1 MQDGSPLDRPDFGPL
16 ASCIDRASY
25 GATSKVADEHEIV
38 AGAFDKRPDGMQNST
53 LPETFRPLLWS
64 YDFSRIDPL
73 KHKKTISVQ
82 ALNYGTLA
90 HWRWLVQSYGREGVR
105 DVLTHVPASEIKS
118 RSLRLASLVF
128 GVQRFNYAKRGTH

>member
-1 MQDGSPLDRPDFGPL
+1 MQ
-16 ASCIDRASY
+16 
-25 GATSKVADEHEIV
+25 E
-38 AGAFDKRPDGMQNST
+38 ST

-64 YDFSRIDPL
+64 YDFSHIDPL
-73 KHKKTISVQ
+73 IHKKTIIVQ

-105 DVLTHVPASEIKS
+105 DVLTHVPASEIKP

-128 GVQRFNYAKRGTH
+128 GVELYAAVQ

>member
-1 MQDGSPLDRPDFGPL
+1 
-16 ASCIDRASY
+16 
-25 GATSKVADEHEIV
+25 
-38 AGAFDKRPDGMQNST
+38 MQNGT

-73 KHKKTISVQ
+73 KHKKTIIVQ

-90 HWRWLVQSYGREGVR
+90 HRRWLVQSYGREGVR
-105 DVLTHVPASEIKS
+105 DVLTHVPASEIKP

-128 GVQRFNYAKRGTH
+128 GVERFNYAPRGTH

>member
-1 MQDGSPLDRPDFGPL
+1 
-16 ASCIDRASY
+16 
-25 GATSKVADEHEIV
+25 
-38 AGAFDKRPDGMQNST
+38 MQNDT

-64 YDFSRIDPL
+64 YDLSRIDPL
-73 KHKKTISVQ
+73 KHKKTIIVQ

-105 DVLTHVPASEIKS
+105 DVLTHVPASEIKP

-128 GVQRFNYAKRGTH
+128 GIERFNYAPRGTH

>member
-1 MQDGSPLDRPDFGPL
+1 MQENP
-16 ASCIDRASY
+16 
-25 GATSKVADEHEIV
+25 
-38 AGAFDKRPDGMQNST
+38 

-64 YDFSRIDPL
+64 YDFARIDPL
-73 KHKKTISVQ
+73 KHKKTIIVQ

-105 DVLTHVPASEIKS
+105 EVLTHVPASEIKP

-128 GVQRFNYAKRGTH
+128 GVERFNYAPRGTH

>member
-1 MQDGSPLDRPDFGPL
+1 
-16 ASCIDRASY
+16 
-25 GATSKVADEHEIV
+25 
-38 AGAFDKRPDGMQNST
+38 MQNST

-73 KHKKTISVQ
+73 KHKKTIIVQ

-105 DVLTHVPASEIKS
+105 DVLTHVPASEIKP
-118 RSLRLASLVF
+118 RSLRLATLVF
-128 GVQRFNYAKRGTH
+128 GVERFNYAPRGTH

>member
-1 MQDGSPLDRPDFGPL
+1 
-16 ASCIDRASY
+16 
-25 GATSKVADEHEIV
+25 
-38 AGAFDKRPDGMQNST
+38 MQNST

-73 KHKKTISVQ
+73 KHKKTIILQ

-105 DVLTHVPASEIKS
+105 DVLTATCVARELRTISVAKLEPLEPALVNEARL
-118 RSLRLASLVF
+118 RSIGCV
-128 GVQRFNYAKRGTH
+128 VD

>member
-1 MQDGSPLDRPDFGPL
+1 MQ
-16 ASCIDRASY
+16 
-25 GATSKVADEHEIV
+25 E
-38 AGAFDKRPDGMQNST
+38 ST

-73 KHKKTISVQ
+73 KHKKTIIVQ

-105 DVLTHVPASEIKS
+105 DVLTHIPASEIKP

-128 GVQRFNYAKRGTH
+128 GVERFNYAPRGTH